1 MPTYG
6 VVSTGFNR
14 KTNDVITSE
23 IQSKVTESLGVTN
36 FSNKSVT
43 GIFTIILILVLTEI
57 WEVLEGVY
65 HLMSPDN
72 VFGVNQE
79 NLFASVNVPKLV
91 PRKSTAVLTLTNTNT
106 SDLLIPVGQIVRQSV
121 SNTQWFTTEEVTIP
135 ASSTITCNAE
145 SEFYGN
151 YTASVGTI
159 DTIVT
164 PISGWSAVTNLSE
177 AITGQA
183 EETDAEYRLRKQT
196 VLSTSQ
202 GGILPSI
209 IARIKNEVAGVTYIS
224 GHENDTD
231 EIIIKE
237 GFTMQPHSIALTI
250 VGGDDNEIAT
260 LLAEIKG
267 NGINTN
273 GDDEFT
279 VIDSQGNTRIVRFSR
294 ANIIDIFV
302 TYDLTIT
309 DEYDLSFNETIK
321 DYIESFNDSLN
332 EGKDIL
338 RWQLESLIPFGIE
351 NGSLPI
357 NNNDSLVDVS
367 VKFAKTASP
376 TTNTNIS
383 IAHNEK
389 ARILRSN
396 IVINT
401 TEV

>member
-1 MPTYG
+1 MTYG
-6 VVSTGFNR
+6 VNSTGFNR
-14 KTNDVITSE
+14 KTNDVLTTE
-23 IQSKVTESLGVTN
+23 IQAKVTDKLGITN
-36 FSNKSVT
+36 FTNLSIVS
-43 GIFTIILILVLTEI
+43 IFTNILIVLFTEV
-57 WEVLEGVY
+57 WETLEGVY

-72 VFGVNQE
+72 AFGLNQD
-79 NLFASVNVPKLV
+79 NLFASVNVPRLL
-91 PRKSTAVLTLTNTNT
+91 PRKSTVILTLTNTNT
-106 SDLLIPVGQIVRQSV
+106 SDLIIPSGQIVKQSANNV
-121 SNTQWFTTEEVTIP
+121 QWFTIEEVTIP
-135 ASSTITCNAE
+135 ASSTITVNAE
-145 SEFYGN
+145 SEFYGA
-151 YTASVGTI
+151 YTASVDTI

-164 PISGWSAVTNLSE
+164 PVAGWSDVTNLSE
-177 AITGQA
+177 ALTGQA
-183 EETDAEYRLRKQT
+183 YETDAEYRLRKEK

-202 GGILPSI
+202 GGILSSV
-209 IARIKNEVAGVTYIS
+209 IARIRNEIDGVTYVT

-250 VGGDDNEIAT
+250 VGGDDNEIAS
-260 LLAEIKG
+260 LLAELKG

-273 GDDEFT
+273 GEDEFT

-321 DYIESFNDSLN
+321 DYIEGFNDSLN

-338 RWQLESLIPFGIE
+338 RWQLESLIPFGID